1 MSPSLAT
8 LSRKLVQK
16 MVQKPTIKDIAKK
29 AKVSSTAVSIALNG
43 RSGVSEKT
51 RRRILKI
58 AENMHYRPNL
68 VAKSLISHY
77 TRTIGLIIPNITDPF
92 YPEIQRGVEKIA
104 DESGYAVIAS
114 NTYGILEAERRSIDI
129 LRSRGVD
136 GIILTTVEIDDPHI
150 KSLVEDD
157 FPFVL
162 ISRYSMAPELT
173 NKMNYVVADNYAGG
187 YQAIEHLYRLGH
199 DRIAII
205 EGPKKT
211 STAIQKTDGALKAM
225 KNFGLKPDP
234 GLIVECGYVREK
246 AYEAT
251 KRLLSGKNH
260 RPSAF
265 FCQDDNMALGAR
277 EAILGAGLKLPEDIA
292 LVGNDDID
300 TASLSGIDLTTIRQN
315 QYEMGSLGVKI
326 LVDRIEGTTPAMVN
340 KVVLEAKL
348 VIRKSCGYHLKGYV
362 R

>member
-1 MSPSLAT
+1 
-8 LSRKLVQK
+8 
-16 MVQKPTIKDIAKK
+16 MVQKPTIKDIARN
-29 AKVSSTAVSIALNG
+29 AKVSSTAVSMALNN
-43 RSGVSEKT
+43 RPGVSERT
-51 RRRILKI
+51 RRRIFEI
-58 AENMHYRPNL
+58 AEKLQYRPNW
-68 VAKSLISHY
+68 VAKSLISQH

-104 DESGYAVIAS
+104 DECGYAVIAS
-114 NTYGILEAERRSIDI
+114 NTYGSLDAERRSIDI

-150 KSLVEDD
+150 RSLVEDE

-162 ISRYSMAPELT
+162 ISRYSMDPELT

-187 YQAIEHLYRLGH
+187 YQALKHLYRLGY

-205 EGPKKT
+205 EGSRKT
-211 STAIQKTDGALKAM
+211 STAIQKTQGALKAM
-225 KNFGLKPDP
+225 KDFGIKPDP
-234 GLIVECGYVREK
+234 GLMVECGYVRIK

-251 KRLLSGKNH
+251 KRLLSGKNN

-277 EAILGAGLKLPEDIA
+277 EAILSAGLRIPEDIA
-292 LVGNDDID
+292 LVGYDDID
-300 TASLSGIDLTTIRQN
+300 TASLSGIDLTTVRQD
-315 QYEMGSLGVKI
+315 QYEMGSLGVKT
-326 LVDRIEGTTPAMVN
+326 LLDRMEGKTPARVN
-340 KVVLEAKL
+340 KVVLEAKP

>member
-1 MSPSLAT
+1 
-8 LSRKLVQK
+8 
-16 MVQKPTIKDIAKK
+16 MVQKPTIKDIARK
-29 AKVSSTAVSIALNG
+29 AKVSSTAVSVALNN
-43 RSGVSEKT
+43 RAGVSERT
-51 RRRILKI
+51 RRRIFKI
-58 AENMHYRPNL
+58 AEKLQYRPNW
-68 VAKSLISHY
+68 VAKSLISQH
-77 TRTIGLIIPNITDPF
+77 TRTIGLIIPSITDPF
-92 YPEIQRGVEKIA
+92 YPEIERGVEKIA
-104 DESGYAVIAS
+104 DECSYAVIAS
-114 NTYGILEAERRSIDI
+114 NTYGSLDAERRAIDI

-150 KSLVEDD
+150 RPLVEDE

-162 ISRYSMAPELT
+162 ISRYSMDPELT
-173 NKMNYVVADNYAGG
+173 NKMNYVVADNYSGG

-205 EGPKKT
+205 EGPRKT
-211 STAIQKTDGALKAM
+211 STAIQKTQGVLKAM
-225 KNFGLKPDP
+225 KDFGMKPDP
-234 GLIVECGYVREK
+234 GLMVECGYVRIK

-251 KRLLSGKNH
+251 KRLLSGKSN

-277 EAILGAGLKLPEDIA
+277 EAILSTGLRIPEDVA

-300 TASLSGIDLTTIRQN
+300 TASLSGIDLTTVRQD
-315 QYEMGSLGVKI
+315 QYEMGSLGARI
-326 LVDRIEGTTPAMVN
+326 LLDRIERTTPARVN

-348 VIRKSCGYHLKGYV
+348 VKRKSCGYHLKGYV